1 MKKYTAIALL
11 LAAAITLSACK
22 EEDNFQVENNGG
34 TTSSTTTGNTPEES
48 SDNNTDKEENSGE
61 NTSEETEESTGE
73 PDGENGG
80 ESSDDPDGELIIE
93 LPSFE
98 ETLAGFDSDSFTAP
112 DGKEIPL
119 TEATSN
125 MWDSLVFD
133 FAYMRYSN
141 PIYSDTVSNPGL
153 YDFENFEFTVDPYAE
168 VEATPFMVKKGDVL
182 DNGLTVAEASYMI
195 APYGVRMNEVE
206 LEGEI
211 TLEGLLFCYF
221 EEEYGFDQDEL
232 IFYPDPTSGTVPMI
246 YSSLMITSSGV
257 DLYSEF
263 AFVCDSRFFSL
274 GHINDIGS
282 ADWFAEGSFVRAKVT
297 MENLRLNDNDN
308 FGTRCHATA
317 KNVELVG

>member
-1 MKKYTAIALL
+1 MKKYTVIALL
-11 LAAAITLSACK
+11 LAAAVTLSACSS
-22 EEDNFQVENNGG
+22 EDNIQAENDGGG
-34 TTSSTTTGNTPEES
+34 TTSSTTTGSTPEES
-48 SDNNTDKEENSGE
+48 SGEITEDGTEESSGE
-61 NTSEETEESTGE
+61 NTEGEPEESESE
-73 PDGENGG
+73 PE
-80 ESSDDPDGELIIE
+80 DDIFREPTM
-93 LPSFE
+93 E
-98 ETLAGFDSDSFTAP
+98 ETLAGFDSDSFTTP

-119 TEATSN
+119 TDATSN

-133 FAYMRYSN
+133 FAYMRYAT
-141 PIYSDTVSNPGL
+141 PVYSDTVSNPEL
-153 YDFENFEFTVDPYAE
+153 YDFENFEFTVDEYAE
-168 VEATPFMVKKGDVL
+168 VEAVPFMVKKGDVL
-182 DNGLTVAEASYMI
+182 DNGLTVAEASYMV

-246 YSSLMITSSGV
+246 YSPWMITTSSGV

-263 AFVCDSRFFSL
+263 ACVCDSRFFSL
-274 GHINDIGS
+274 GNINDIGS

-317 KNVELVG
+317 KKVELVD

>member
-1 MKKYTAIALL
+1 MKKYTVIALL
-11 LAAAITLSACK
+11 LAAAVTLSACNSG
-22 EEDNFQVENNGG
+22 DNIQVENGGG
-34 TTSSTTTGNTPEES
+34 TTSTTTTTENTPEES
-48 SDNNTDKEENSGE
+48 SGEITEDGTEESSGE
-61 NTSEETEESTGE
+61 NTEGEPEESESE
-73 PDGENGG
+73 PE
-80 ESSDDPDGELIIE
+80 DDIFREPTM
-93 LPSFE
+93 E
-98 ETLAGFDSDSFTAP
+98 ETLAGFSSDSFTAP
-112 DGKEIPL
+112 DGKEIML

-133 FAYMRYSN
+133 FAYMRYAT
-141 PIYSDTVSNPGL
+141 PIYSDTVSNPEL
-153 YDFENFEFTVDPYAE
+153 YDFENYEFTVDEYAE
-168 VEATPFMVKKGDVL
+168 VEAVPFMVKKGDVL
-182 DNGLTVAEASYMI
+182 DNGLTVAEASYMV

-246 YSSLMITSSGV
+246 YGSYMLTTSGV

-274 GHINDIGS
+274 GNINDVGS
-282 ADWFAEGSFVRAKVT
+282 ADWFSEGSFVRAEVT

-308 FGTRCHATA
+308 FGTRCYATA
-317 KNVELVG
+317 KKVELVD

>member
-11 LAAAITLSACK
+11 LAAALTLSACK
-22 EEDNFQVENNGG
+22 GEDTVHVENGGG
-34 TTSSTTTGNTPEES
+34 TTSTTTTTTENTPEES
-48 SDNNTDKEENSGE
+48 SGE
-61 NTSEETEESTGE
+61 VTEEETEESTESEPEESVGE
-73 PDGENGG
+73 IEGDSG
-80 ESSDDPDGELIIE
+80 DDIFKEPTM
-93 LPSFE
+93 E
-98 ETLAGFDSDSFTAP
+98 ETLAGFSSDSFTAP
-112 DGKEIPL
+112 DGTEIPL
-119 TEATSN
+119 TDATSN

-133 FAYMRYSN
+133 FAYMRYAT
-141 PIYSDTVSNPGL
+141 PVYSDTVSNPEL
-153 YDFENFEFTVDPYAE
+153 YDFENYEFTVDQYAE
-168 VEATPFMVKKGDVL
+168 VEAAPFMVKKGDVL
-182 DNGLTVAEASYMI
+182 DNGLTVAEASYMV

-246 YSSLMITSSGV
+246 YSPSMMMTSSGV

-274 GHINDIGS
+274 GNINDVGS
-282 ADWFAEGSFVRAKVT
+282 ADWFSEGSFVRAEVT

-317 KNVELVG
+317 KKVELVD